1 MNPEDYGIG
10 TREIKFR
17 AWVKFK
23 DQSNDKMVY
32 LNESRNTVQ
41 IPVPFVH
48 RGGKRTSYRRMED
61 FWRSKTSVL
70 MQYTGLKDK
79 NGKKIYE
86 GDVISEF
93 GGPGIVCFRN
103 ECFVCE
109 SIKEPGKFLYNWR
122 KGRVIGN
129 VFENPELMK

>member
-17 AWVKFK
+17 FYHHSSGTMHSWE
-23 DQSNDKMVY
+23 NMVDRWGNHDDD
-32 LNESRNTVQ
+32 LSIF
-41 IPVPFVH
+41 IPTKGWTP
-48 RGGKRTSYRRMED
+48 T
-61 FWRSKTSVL
+61 
-70 MQYTGLKDK
+70 QYTGLKDK